1 MKVRQCAVFA
11 KNYQQRLYFVKSAK
25 CIEVLSR
32 QELDAELSA
41 VRKFVAFNSRAG
53 FVAHAIPKGWWYL
66 HFSFGLEGFDVLE
79 GTGRR
84 VRS

>member
-1 MKVRQCAVFA
+1 MKVRQGAVFVQH
-11 KNYQQRLYFVKSAK
+11 YQQRLYFVEGTLRV
-25 CIEVLSR
+25 EVLSR

-41 VRKFVAFNSRAG
+41 AWVFVAFNGGAG
-53 FVAHAIPKGWWYL
+53 FIAHAIPKGWWSL
-66 HFSFGLEGFDVLE
+66 HFSFGLEGLDVLE